1 MSWKQLQFNF
11 MNEYKKQGEIMLV
24 SEILSEIKQTSGSN
38 AKKAILETHNENTLL
53 KTALQMGLNPF
64 TPFHVVKVPKVADDD
79 RDAVLPEANR
89 WVSFF
94 QAAQLCAN
102 REYTGNAAIEIIHNT
117 LSCATKEEEKW
128 MRKIL
133 KKHLA
138 IGASTKTIN
147 KVFPG
152 LIPTFDVALAQKFEE
167 KRIKGMTR
175 VGIDPKLD
183 GIRCFAIVEDEK
195 ALLYAR
201 SGKLITNFDDTI
213 GKELIRLGPGCY
225 DGEIMGKDFIDLM
238 RQAYRK
244 ENVDVSDAYLALFD
258 FLPLEEWKSR
268 VGVMTCQDRYAI
280 LCERLR
286 AGGKLSYLRRV
297 PRYIVAA
304 EYDAIKG
311 MHDEFAAQGYEGA
324 MVKDLDAPYKFGR
337 GPEVMKL
344 KAFHDVDLKIER
356 LIEGTGKHSGK
367 LGSVVVNYHG
377 VDVQVG
383 SGFSDELRD
392 TIWETPDMFIN
403 RMIEVR
409 YQEVTPDGSL
419 RFPTFVCFRND
430 RT

>member
-1 MSWKQLQFNF
+1 MR
-11 MNEYKKQGEIMLV
+11 V
-24 SEILSEIKQTSGSN
+24 SDILNEIKQTSGSN
-38 AKKAILETHNENTLL
+38 AKKEILISHSKNEIL
-53 KTALQMGLNPF
+53 KSALKYGLDPF
-64 TPFHVVKVPKVADDD
+64 TPFHVVKIPKVKK
-79 RDAVLPEANR
+79 RLEFPLPEDAA
-89 WVSFF
+89 WIEFF
-94 QAAQLCAN
+94 SVLEECAA
-102 REYTGNAAIEIIHNT
+102 RKVTGNAAVDRVYT
-117 LSCATKEEEKW
+117 CFSSVSEEEELW

-138 IGASTKTIN
+138 IGASTKTLN

-167 KRIKGMTR
+167 KRIAGKEK
-175 VGIDPKLD
+175 VGVEPKLD
-183 GIRCFAIVEDEK
+183 GIRCFAIVKNGE

-201 SGKLITNFDDTI
+201 SGKLISNFNSTI
-213 GKELIRLGPGCY
+213 GAELVKLGDGCY

-244 ENVDVSDAYLALFD
+244 DNVDVSDAYLALFD
-258 FLPLEEWKSR
+258 FLPLAEWETRESKMTTTERYLELSTR
-268 VGVMTCQDRYAI
+268 VGYNFPLRY
-280 LCERLR
+280 LKKVNR
-286 AGGKLSYLRRV
+286 S
-297 PRYIVAA
+297 IVEAC
-304 EYDAIKG
+304 YDKIKAL
-311 MHDEFAAQGYEGA
+311 HDEYVSQGYEGA

-344 KAFHDVDLKIER
+344 KAFHDVDLEIKG

-367 LGSVVVNYHG
+367 LGSVIVNYYG

-383 SGFSDELRD
+383 SGLSDDLRD
-392 TIWETPDMFIN
+392 TIWSTPDKFVG

-430 RT
+430 R

>member
-1 MSWKQLQFNF
+1 MTISD
-11 MNEYKKQGEIMLV
+11 
-24 SEILSEIKQTSGSN
+24 ILSSIKSTQGSN
-38 AKKAILETHNENTLL
+38 AKKAILESHNENEVL
-53 KTALQMGLNPF
+53 KKALKYGLDPF
-64 TPFHVVKVPKVADDD
+64 MPFNIVKVPKVNSDSRSLPADETRRWNAFFD
-79 RDAVLPEANR
+79 VAN
-89 WVSFF
+89 
-94 QAAQLCAN
+94 ACAQ
-102 REYTGNAAIEIIHNT
+102 RHITGNTAINAMHSVFENV
-117 LSCATKEEEKW
+117 SVEEERW

-152 LIPTFDVALAQKFEE
+152 LIQTFDVALAQKFEE
-167 KRIKGMTR
+167 KRLAGKNE
-175 VGIDPKLD
+175 VAVEPKLD
-183 GIRCFAIVEDEK
+183 GIRCFAIVESGE

-201 SGKLITNFDDTI
+201 SGKLISNFDSTV
-213 GKELIRLGPGCY
+213 GKELGSLPDGCY
-225 DGEIMGKDFIDLM
+225 DGEIMGEDFISLM

-244 ENVDVSDAYLALFD
+244 ENVITDGTYLSLFD
-258 FLPLEEWKSR
+258 YIPMSEWKTRKSTMSCR
-268 VGVMTCQDRYAI
+268 DRYTTLYNNLLA
-280 LCERLR
+280 
-286 AGGKLSYLRRV
+286 AGDLKYLRCI
-297 PRYIVAA
+297 PRYIVSAD
-304 EYDAIKG
+304 YVSIKSW
-311 MHDEFAAQGYEGA
+311 HDDFVQQGHEGA

-367 LGSVVVNYHG
+367 LGSVVVNYQG

-383 SGFSDELRD
+383 SGLSDDLRE
-392 TIWETPDMFIN
+392 TIWNDPDSFVG

-430 RT
+430 R